1 MLPCCPHEGKSKN
14 TKDNERI
21 GTTKTK
27 KKDIK
32 LEGKGRGGNKSIS
45 YGVFSLRGGVNQ
57 QNDRENVV

>member
-1 MLPCCPHEGKSKN
+1 M
-14 TKDNERI
+14 
-21 GTTKTK
+21 KTK

-32 LEGKGRGGNKSIS
+32 LEGKGRGGNKSIF